1 MDLIV
6 SGRRARLVVLLAAGA
21 ALVVLGVVLSG
32 GGAATDRFPDIPLDH
47 PFAAAI
53 LDLSGGAIV
62 EGYDDGVEDLVV
74 GRVTPETTGGTLT
87 P

>member
-1 MDLIV
+1 M

-21 ALVVLGVVLSG
+21 ALV
-32 GGAATDRFPDIPLDH
+32 
-47 PFAAAI
+47 
-53 LDLSGGAIV
+53 
-62 EGYDDGVEDLVV
+62 EGYDDGIEDLVV

>member
-1 MDLIV
+1 MRSQVARWSWPPALWIPRNLSDWKMDLVV

-21 ALVVLGVVLSG
+21 ALV
-32 GGAATDRFPDIPLDH
+32 
-47 PFAAAI
+47 
-53 LDLSGGAIV
+53 
-62 EGYDDGVEDLVV
+62 EGYDDGIEDLVV